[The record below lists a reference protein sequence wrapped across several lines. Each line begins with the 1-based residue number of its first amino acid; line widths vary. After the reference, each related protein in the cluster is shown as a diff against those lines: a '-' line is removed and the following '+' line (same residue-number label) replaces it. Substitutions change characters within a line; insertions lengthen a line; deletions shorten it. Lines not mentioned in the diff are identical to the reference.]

1 MNLLIRL
8 ILRHWPMGVIRF
20 LLAILFFQMVMWLFC
35 SCRTAREVERI
46 TVHDTL
52 RSDHT
57 DTLTLWKTK
66 YLLRDTIARDTV
78 LIERDT
84 TGRVIYKEVTRLRT
98 LRLHHTDT
106 VFLYRSASDTT
117 AHFAAATTTK
127 QSRHTLPPT
136 WIFFTSVAAM
146 IIFGGGAIL
155 LKRKNCGNS

>member
-1 MNLLIRL
+1 
-8 ILRHWPMGVIRF
+8 MGVIRF

-106 VFLYRSASDTT
+106 IILYRSVSDTT
-117 AHFAAATTTK
+117 AHLAATTTK